1 MPWSI
6 CTAVAPV
13 TFHSNVDVPP
23 ADIWLGLALKATMT
37 GGVVG
42 VGAGAAVG
50 KQAGTIRSNK
60 ATARIFF
67 MLTSN
72 SLIDFKYR
80 RQKNRCQWLFGT
92 KNLVHPHL
100 PAAIIW

>member
-23 ADIWLGLALKATMT
+23 ADIWLGLALKTTMT

-42 VGAGAAVG
+42 VGAGVAVG

-60 ATARIFF
+60 TAARTFF

-72 SLIDFKYR
+72 SLIHFEYR
-80 RQKNRCQWLFGT
+80 AT
-92 KNLVHPHL
+92 KS
-100 PAAIIW
+100 